1 MKKTYVSP
9 LASEVSVA
17 AESMLAASLQV
28 NSGKTVDTSVD
39 GAQLSGGSRGE
50 WGNLWN

>member
-9 LASEVSVA
+9 LAAEVSVA
-17 AESMLAASLQV
+17 AESMLAASLQI
-28 NSGKTVDTSVD
+28 NSDKTVDTSN
-39 GAQLSGGSRGE
+39 GGQLSGGSRGE

>member
-9 LASEVSVA
+9 LMVEVNVE
-17 AESMLAASLQV
+17 AESMLAASLQM
-28 NSGKTVDTSVD
+28 NSDKTVDTSN
-39 GAQLSGGSRGE
+39 GGQLSGGSRGQ